1 MHNRYA
7 IQEEIIHIL
16 DGFAHTS
23 TVRVL
28 AAIINVVTEI
38 AEPPV
43 RRYGVRLIWIGGSIV
58 GYIE

>member
-43 RRYGVRLIWIGGSIV
+43 RRYVVRLI
-58 GYIE
+58 